1 MESYATDLMNVMQT
15 SLTRHEFASAL
26 DMKTSD
32 LFVKKMFRVVDK
44 DRDGRI
50 SFQVNII

>member
-1 MESYATDLMNVMQT
+1 MDSYATDLMKVMQT
-15 SLTRHEFASAL
+15 SLTKREFASAL
-26 DMKTSD
+26 DMKTGD

-50 SFQVNII
+50 SFQVNMP